1 MQKKILIFFIIYIS
15 SVFTINIY
23 AQQTKADR
31 YYDNL
36 AYSKAIKYYKRAYKK
51 DIENIV
57 IVRRLAESYR
67 LTNNMEEAEI
77 WYAKLVNFPDVNHI
91 DIYHYA
97 QLLKSIRDY
106 EEALIWIDKYY
117 RLTGNEWAKRHLTDM
132 NYHIRLSKN
141 SQSYQI
147 INLATN
153 SEEADFG
160 PSYYKDYIIFASS
173 RKSEEST
180 DYVYAWDENPYLEL
194 YESEIRDNG
203 ELFNTQVLT
212 TNKKS
217 NYHEGPASYSSTENV
232 IYFTRNNWTTT
243 VDTSKENTLNIFKA
257 TVEDGEWVNVES
269 LSFNSD
275 EYSCGHPTITSDGNR
290 LYFISNKPD
299 GFGGTDIYYSDKNGE
314 DWSEPVNVGYNI
326 NTIGNEMFPFIHENG
341 TLYFASD
348 GHLGLGGLDIFAAY
362 KDTLEV
368 YNVENLAAPINSSRD
383 DFGYIVDK
391 DEMKGYFSSNR
402 PGGQGDDDIYWFKRE
417 KLKLIGSVKDILDER
432 LLGEVEVILA
442 NSEGVK
448 LDSYITTE
456 IGEYEFKIAYDK
468 DYKLMVEK
476 EGFAKYELDIGET
489 EKNTYSI
496 VESDIFLVSEKLA
509 FTLNEP
515 VRLNDIYYDLNSYNL
530 RPGSFKELD
539 ELVKILRRNPEI
551 IIEICSHT
559 DSRANDVY
567 NYWLSQHRAISVA
580 DYIISQGIDQ
590 SRIQGKGYGETHIL
604 NHCIN
609 GVFCSEYNHQENR
622 RTEFKVIGYVESS
635 GLNLHADNIKN
646 EEDEDNDNIPEFLS
660 SYLDGDHSVIQDRHG
675 ALNSFYANYSRNKSN
690 SIAKNILKY
699 SIVAASYKK
708 IYMAQEYADKLNSKG
723 YDSKVV
729 FINGFY
735 RVTINSAESFEEA
748 SISLNIAKKELNKDV
763 WIMKHF

>member
-1 MQKKILIFFIIYIS
+1 MQKKIIVFLIIYLS
-15 SVFTINIY
+15 TGFVVNIN
-23 AQQTKADR
+23 AQQGKADR
-31 YYDNL
+31 YFDNL
-36 AYSKAIKYYKRAYKK
+36 AYVKAIKYYEKTYKK
-51 DIENIV
+51 DPANQHIV
-57 IVRRLAESYR
+57 KRLAESNR
-67 LTNNMEEAEI
+67 FIKNLDEAEI
-77 WYAKLVNFPDVNHI
+77 WYAKLVNFTDVEPI

-97 QLLKSIRDY
+97 QILKSIRNY

-117 RLTGNEWAKRHLTDM
+117 RLTGNEWAKKHLSDM
-132 NYHIRLSKN
+132 NYHIRLSEKLQN
-141 SQSYQI
+141 YQI
-147 INLATN
+147 INMATN

-160 PSYYKDYIIFASS
+160 ASFYKDYIIFTSS

-180 DYVYAWDENPYLEL
+180 NQIYSWDEKPYLEL
-194 YESEIRDNG
+194 YEAQIRDDG
-203 ELFNTQVLT
+203 ELVGTQELIINVKL
-212 TNKKS
+212 NH
-217 NYHEGPASYSSTENV
+217 HEGPACYSSTDNV
-232 IYFTRNNWTTT
+232 IYFTRNSWITTG
-243 VDTSKENTLNIFKA
+243 DTNQENTLNIFKA
-257 TVEDGEWVNVES
+257 TIEDAEWANVES

-275 EYSCGHPTITSDGNR
+275 DYSCGHPAITDDGSR
-290 LYFISNKPD
+290 MYFISDNPE
-299 GFGGTDIYYSDKNGE
+299 GFGGTDIYYSDKNGD
-314 DWSEPVNVGYNI
+314 DWSEPVNAGYYI

-348 GHLGLGGLDIFAAY
+348 GHLGLGGLDIFAAH
-362 KDTLEV
+362 KDSLEI
-368 YNVENLAAPINSSRD
+368 YTVENLGSPINSSRD

-432 LLGEVEVILA
+432 LLDEVEVILA

-456 IGEYEFKIAYDK
+456 NGEFKFKIAYNK

-476 EGFAKYELDIGET
+476 EGFAKYELDIEAT
-489 EKNTYSI
+489 EKNKYSI

-530 RPGSFKELD
+530 RPGSFNELD
-539 ELVKILRRNPEI
+539 KLVKILRRNPEI

-609 GVFCSEYNHQENR
+609 GVFCSEYDHQENR

-646 EEDEDNDNIPEFLS
+646 EEDEANDNIPEFLS
-660 SYLDGDHSVIQDRHG
+660 SYLDGDHSVIQDKHG
-675 ALNSFYANYSRNKSN
+675 ALNSFYANYSRNKGN

-699 SIVAASYKK
+699 SIVVASYRK

-723 YDSKVV
+723 YNSQVV
-729 FINGFY
+729 SINEFY
-735 RVTINSAESFEEA
+735 RVIINSAESFEEA
-748 SISLNIAKKELNKDV
+748 SISLNIAKKDLNKNV

>member
-1 MQKKILIFFIIYIS
+1 MQKKLLIFFIIYLS
-15 SVFTINIY
+15 TGFVVNIN
-23 AQQTKADR
+23 AQQGKADN

-36 AYSKAIKYYKRAYKK
+36 AYVKAIKYYKKAYKK

-77 WYAKLVNFPDVNHI
+77 WYAKLVNFPDVNPI

-141 SQSYQI
+141 SQNYQI

-348 GHLGLGGLDIFAAY
+348 GHLGLGGLDIFSAY
-362 KDTLEV
+362 KDSTEV
-368 YNVENLAAPINSSRD
+368 YNVENLGAPINSSRD

-442 NSEGVK
+442 NSEGIK

-590 SRIQGKGYGETHIL
+590 SRIQGKGYGETQLL

-609 GVFCSEYNHQENR
+609 GVFCSEYDHQENR

-646 EEDEDNDNIPEFLS
+646 EEDEANDDIPEFLS

-699 SIVAASYKK
+699 SIVAASYRK
-708 IYMAQEYADKLNSKG
+708 IYMAQEYANKLNSMG